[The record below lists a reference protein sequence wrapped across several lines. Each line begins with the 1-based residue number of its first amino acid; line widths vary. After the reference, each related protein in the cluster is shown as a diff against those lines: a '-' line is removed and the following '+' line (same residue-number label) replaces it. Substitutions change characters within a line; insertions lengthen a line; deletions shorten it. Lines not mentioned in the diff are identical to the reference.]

1 MPDMT
6 QYKPYRLAAF
16 AVAAILSLP
25 ALAQVERRVAN
36 NGNLLMEDVPEIP
49 ADIVSGLQRFQNVRS
64 AGFLAFSAA
73 GDSVFINTRFGDVG
87 QVHRV
92 DMPGGARRQI
102 TYSPEPVGGVTRQP
116 GTDRLIFTRDA
127 GRQRVRAG
135 VSARPGRRRGGNAHG
150 RRIPAT
156 ARWSGIATADGSRGR
171 APGATVRRTICGLWT
186 RMRRATPE

>member
-6 QYKPYRLAAF
+6 QCQPYRFAALV
-16 AVAAILSLP
+16 AAAILSLP

-49 ADIVSGLQRFQNVRS
+49 AAIVSDLQRFQNVRS
-64 AGFLAFSAA
+64 ASFLAFSAA
-73 GDSVFINTRFGDVG
+73 GDSVFVNTRFGDVG
-87 QVHRV
+87 QIHRV

-127 GRQRVRAG
+127 GGSEFAQVFLLDPAG
-135 VSARPGRRRGGNAHG
+135 GEAAMLTDGESRNGALVWDRDGRR
-150 RRIPAT
+150 
-156 ARWSGIATADGSRGR
+156 SRGR
-171 APGATVRRTICGLWT
+171 APGATVRRTTCGSWT
-186 RMRRATPE
+186 RMRRVTPE